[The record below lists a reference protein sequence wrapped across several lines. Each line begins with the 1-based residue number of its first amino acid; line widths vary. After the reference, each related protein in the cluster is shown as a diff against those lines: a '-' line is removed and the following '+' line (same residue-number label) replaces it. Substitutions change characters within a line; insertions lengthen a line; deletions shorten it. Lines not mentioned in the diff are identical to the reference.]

1 MPTEE
6 EVNEPSE
13 QGDEDQEVLQPL
25 SQALDSST
33 IALLSKSEIDT
44 QIATAKKYPRQIA
57 KLLSTAIALVTAD
70 AEAADEAIYALPR
83 AGKIIEGPS
92 VRFAEVMA
100 YSWGNCRCG
109 ARVISEDEE
118 FITAMGSFI
127 DLEMNVAIG
136 YEVKRRITTREGK
149 RFNVDIIQQ
158 TANAAC
164 SIALRNAVLR
174 GIPKALWKK
183 VYNAARQ
190 AVAGDTKTLDARV
203 AQMFKSFELMGVKR
217 DQVFAKLGIKGVEDI
232 TLDHLVSLRGIFNA
246 IRENEITAARAF
258 AITDAQDTNLAD
270 KSKANL
276 EEIKKKYAGAGET
289 GPAGGGPIEVGPLR
303 AAPQP
308 QAVDKPVANESP
320 KPEPVREPVP
330 VPQAPVPEPEPA
342 AAEPGAAPTASG
354 PDDHGIPL
362 KFE

>member
-136 YEVKRRITTREGK
+136 YEVKRRITTRDGK
-149 RFNVDIIQQ
+149 RFNTDIIQQ

-270 KSKANL
+270 KTKANL
-276 EEIKKKYAGAGET
+276 EEIKKKYAEGGQA
-289 GPAGGGPIEVGPLR
+289 GGPIEVGPLR

-308 QAVDKPVANESP
+308 QPAEKPVANESP

>member
-1 MPTEE
+1 
-6 EVNEPSE
+6 
-13 QGDEDQEVLQPL
+13 
-25 SQALDSST
+25 
-33 IALLSKSEIDT
+33 
-44 QIATAKKYPRQIA
+44 
-57 KLLSTAIALVTAD
+57 
-70 AEAADEAIYALPR
+70 
-83 AGKIIEGPS
+83 
-92 VRFAEVMA
+92 MA

-136 YEVKRRITTREGK
+136 YEVKRRITTKDGK
-149 RFNVDIIQQ
+149 RFNTDIIQQ

-217 DQVFAKLGIKGVEDI
+217 EQIFAKLDIKGVEDI

-246 IRENEITAARAF
+246 VRENEITAARAF
-258 AITDAQDTNLAD
+258 AITDTQDQNLAD

-289 GPAGGGPIEVGPLR
+289 GPIEVGPLR

-308 QAVDKPVANESP
+308 QPAAANESP
-320 KPEPVREPVP
+320 KP
-330 VPQAPVPEPEPA
+330 VPQAPVPEPTPEPEPA
-342 AAEPGAAPTASG
+342 AAEPEAAPTASG